1 MCLSPFFNTGID
13 TKKCAKTS
21 VGQGFEKPQGSGVR
35 VTRVRV
41 RVRIFIPFEK
51 PLPLTRVRGFF
62 KGYSRVNFCLM
73 KIGFG

>member
-1 MCLSPFFNTGID
+1 MEKSLSEAAKVD
-13 TKKCAKTS
+13 TNSSPKTVS

-51 PLPLTRVRGFF
+51 PLPLVEG
-62 KGYSRVNFCLM
+62 K
-73 KIGFG
+73 GFGG